1 MKPVGGNGIDKIID
15 NMALKAIDMN
25 LSKCCGKEMV
35 TTMELGR
42 FIEMKCTQCGDHV
55 YMKQYSEHYQ
65 SAAGWKEGFIFH
77 E

>member
-1 MKPVGGNGIDKIID
+1 MERDC
-15 NMALKAIDMN
+15 NMALDLRSKGREIDMN

-42 FIEMKCTQCGDHV
+42 FVEMKCPQCGDLV
-55 YMKQYSEHYQ
+55 YMKHYSEHYAT
-65 SAAGWKEGFIFH
+65 SSGWKEGFIFH